1 MIFGF
6 GRPRSPLLIRPAG
19 TQDVRSV
26 SEIHAASFDRPWGLT
41 EFERLMAEETVLTH
55 VAAGGPR
62 DIPEGFVLARL
73 AADEAEILSIA
84 VNPTRRGE
92 GIAGRLLKSQMDM
105 LALNGIRTLFLEV
118 EDANIPALAL
128 YQRHRFMEVSRR
140 EAYYRKADGS
150 AATALVMRRT
160 F

>member
-6 GRPRSPLLIRPAG
+6 GRPRHPLLIRPAG
-19 TQDVRSV
+19 THDVRAV

-55 VAAGGPR
+55 VAAGGTA
-62 DIPEGFVLARL
+62 DVPEGFSLARL

-84 VNPTRRGE
+84 VNPNRRGE
-92 GIAGRLLKSQMDM
+92 GIAGRLLTTQMDM

-118 EDANIPALAL
+118 EDSNAPAQAL
-128 YQRHRFMEVSRR
+128 YRRHGFMEVSRR

-160 F
+160 L